1 MGLKFVWDKKVAVSA
16 LCLLVFGIT
25 PASAEPL
32 AFPEALGFGASV
44 TGGRGGTVYHVT
56 NLNDDGAGSFRD
68 AVSQGNRIVVF
79 DVGGIINIKT
89 AVSIKSNITIA
100 GQTAP
105 GEGIAI
111 HGGKLSTGK
120 QSNIIIRYLRIRP
133 GEKTASTKDDALNLY
148 DSKNVIVDHCS
159 VELAPWNNF
168 GGSSDNANYR
178 VTGITVQNTL
188 VANPIGQQ
196 FGAHIESV
204 DGTWAWYYNAF
215 VNTHNRN
222 PLDKINDIFVNN
234 VLYNFEAGYTTHTS
248 THFNHDIVNNYFVY
262 GPKGSNPWFQVDK
275 NQSIYASGN
284 MIDNNRNG
292 KLDGGS
298 SSIYYYQGAGVEL
311 KEPWSDLTKNGPLLS
326 AASAWRYVNSQS
338 GVLPYDDIDSL
349 VWYQMG
355 TLGTA
360 GALVKSVGDMGI
372 KTNGGW
378 GEVIAGTAAKDSDK
392 DGMPDYFEEAMGY
405 DVSKDDAMTKESDGY
420 VRIEKYINWLGAMH
434 TKVPQN
440 GSGEF
445 DLHTITRGFLPVSP
459 TYSIVSAE
467 KGTASILSDGHTVR
481 FTPNALYKGLAS
493 FKYTVKGN
501 DGTEYTGRVEVLV
514 EKSDIVIGPSLSQ
527 VEGSLNQSIML
538 GENVQKIVYKYS
550 ECGGASVR
558 GLPDGVDFA
567 VNTKD
572 NTITISGTP
581 TVAGNYD
588 FTLFTTDDG
597 GKTYEIQ
604 GNLAVRDYAKTLDVP
619 SKFGSVLN
627 AAYPADGIGTYE
639 DKNENWIDSG
649 YYNFNN
655 SADSYGIWNLNSENS
670 QKNTALTI
678 RYASGSADQHKRYME
693 LFVNNVSQGIIEFG
707 PTANWTTWDSVTVQ
721 ISLAKGIN
729 MLKMIS
735 LDDNGGPNVDEFEF
749 GAAGITLYKGDV
761 NPDDFVGNQD
771 DDCEEGKE
779 DECDSTTAIVNATT
793 IPLTHAAVA
802 KFDLNRGTIYAS
814 RAGFVTV
821 SVYDLSGRLVA
832 KFSGNVKAGT
842 TRLDFK
848 KSSLPMGR
856 YESKVNFR

>member
-1 MGLKFVWDKKVAVSA
+1 MGLMFGLNKNFAVSA
-16 LCLLVFGIT
+16 LCLTVFGFIG
-25 PASAEPL
+25 AGAEPL
-32 AFPEALGFGASV
+32 AFPEALGFGAEV

-100 GQTAP
+100 AQTAP

-133 GEKTASTKDDALNLY
+133 GENTASQKDDALNLY
-148 DSKNVIVDHCS
+148 DSKNIIVDHCS

-168 GGSSDNANYR
+168 GGSSDNASYR
-178 VTGITVQNTL
+178 ITGVTVQNSL
-188 VANPIGQQ
+188 IANPIYQQ

-222 PLDKINDIFVNN
+222 PLDKINDVFVNN
-234 VLYNFEAGYTTHTS
+234 VHYNFEAGYTTHTS

-284 MIDNNRNG
+284 MIDTNRDGVLNG
-292 KLDGGS
+292 GPS
-298 SSIYYYQGAGVEL
+298 NIYYYQGAGEEL
-311 KEPWSDLTKNGPLLS
+311 KEPWSDHTKNGPILS
-326 AASAWRYVNSQS
+326 AATAWRYVNSQS

-349 VWYQMG
+349 IWYQAG

-360 GALVKSVGDMGI
+360 GALVKSVGAMGI

-378 GEVIAGTAAKDSDK
+378 GEVIAGTPAKDSDK

-405 DVSKDDAMTKESDGY
+405 DASKDDAMTKESDGY

-434 TKVPQN
+434 TSVPQN
-440 GSGEF
+440 GSGDF
-445 DLHTITRGFLPVSP
+445 DLHKITRGFLPVSP

-467 KGTASILSDGHTVR
+467 NGTATLQSDGHTVR
-481 FTPNALYKGLAS
+481 FAPNATYKGLAS
-493 FKYTVKGN
+493 FKYSVKGN

-514 EKSDIVIGPSLSQ
+514 EKSDIVIGPSLSF
-527 VEGSLNQSIML
+527 VSGSMNQSLML
-538 GENVQKIVYKYS
+538 GSAIENIVYRYS
-550 ECGGASVR
+550 ACGGASAT
-558 GLPDGVDFA
+558 GLPDGVDFKMNA
-567 VNTKD
+567 KD
-572 NTITISGTP
+572 STITVSGTP
-581 TVAGNYD
+581 TVAGNFT

-597 GKTYEIQ
+597 GKPYEVQ
-604 GNLAVRDYAKTLDVP
+604 GSVSIRENAKVVAVPA
-619 SKFGSVLN
+619 KFGSVLN
-627 AAYPADGIGTYE
+627 AAYPNDGIGAYE
-639 DKNENWIDSG
+639 EKNENWIDSG

-655 SADSYGIWNLNSENS
+655 SADSYGIWNLTSENA

-678 RYASGSADQHKRYME
+678 RYASGAADKATRYME
-693 LFVNNVSQGIIEFG
+693 LFVNNVSYGIVAFPATE
-707 PTANWTTWDSVTVQ
+707 NWTVWDSVTVQ
-721 ISLAKGIN
+721 LSLAKGLN
-729 MLKMIS
+729 MLKLIS
-735 LDDNGGPNVDEFEF
+735 LDENGGPNVDEFEF
-749 GAAGITLYKGDV
+749 EALGVELYRGDIAPEDIAGDQG
-761 NPDDFVGNQD
+761 

-793 IPLTHAAVA
+793 VPLTHAAVA
-802 KFDLNRGTIYAS
+802 RFDLDRGTVYAS

-821 SVYDLSGRLVA
+821 SVYDLGGRLVA
-832 KFSGNVKAGT
+832 KFSGHVKAGI

-848 KSSLPMGR
+848 KSSLLEGR
-856 YESKVNFR
+856 YESKVKFR